1 MHAVKLTAC
10 VGVDAFEGDEWQR
23 RKTYAVRSFGKI
35 GRYLTVVEPYE
46 KESVIEK
53 VTAEGPDSVRVT
65 LKDGTVQ
72 TIAVSDIEKENPSI
86 SWTTEG
92 EKSK

>member
-1 MHAVKLTAC
+1 M
-10 VGVDAFEGDEWQR
+10 
-23 RKTYAVRSFGKI
+23 RSFGKI